1 MQRLGPFVW
10 QSLFLTFSRQA
21 WQGRPFGCAACRCFL
36 FCCKRVPAW
45 SVWAMVSKK
54 PPWRLAGQRAFPDPS
69 AHRSAA
75 FCGTGHAEGRPGE
88 SIAIQWHL
96 RAAAFASS
104 EGTPLRRC
112 LPPLSRPCRH
122 IRLLRAQRQVQPY
135 LFWRKAAGRRQGAS
149 FQPANPAP
157 GRMERKLANVFL
169 FHRPFV
175 HALSQKRL
183 RFLALRALR
192 APERPQCLFLLRLPG
207 QSRGNAAKGIGS
219 MV

>member
-1 MQRLGPFVW
+1 
-10 QSLFLTFSRQA
+10 
-21 WQGRPFGCAACRCFL
+21 
-36 FCCKRVPAW
+36 
-45 SVWAMVSKK
+45 MVSKK
-54 PPWRLAGQRAFPDPS
+54 LPWRFAVQRAFPDPS
-69 AHRSAA
+69 AHRNAA

-149 FQPANPAP
+149 FQAGQRGAGANGAGIDQCFPVSPSLCARRFRRS
-157 GRMERKLANVFL
+157 GCVFL
-169 FHRPFV
+169 HCAHCAHRSARNACFCCVCPGN
-175 HALSQKRL
+175 
-183 RFLALRALR
+183 RAATL
-192 APERPQCLFLLRLPG
+192 Q
-207 QSRGNAAKGIGS
+207 RGSEAWYNK
-219 MV
+219 

>member
-1 MQRLGPFVW
+1 
-10 QSLFLTFSRQA
+10 
-21 WQGRPFGCAACRCFL
+21 
-36 FCCKRVPAW
+36 
-45 SVWAMVSKK
+45 MVSKK

-69 AHRSAA
+69 AHRNAA
-75 FCGTGHAEGRPGE
+75 FCRTGHAEGRPGE
-88 SIAIQWHL
+88 SIVMQWHL
-96 RAAAFASS
+96 RASAFASV
-104 EGTPLRRC
+104 GGIPLQIR

-157 GRMERKLANVFL
+157 GRMGPELANVFL

-183 RFLALRALR
+183 RFLALRALHVFAAIAR
-192 APERPQCLFLLRLPG
+192 AI
-207 QSRGNAAKGIGS
+207 AW
-219 MV
+219 

>member
-1 MQRLGPFVW
+1 
-10 QSLFLTFSRQA
+10 
-21 WQGRPFGCAACRCFL
+21 
-36 FCCKRVPAW
+36 
-45 SVWAMVSKK
+45 MVSKK

-69 AHRSAA
+69 AHRNAA

-88 SIAIQWHL
+88 SIAMQWHL
-96 RAAAFASS
+96 RASAFASV
-104 EGTPLRRC
+104 GGIPLQIR

-122 IRLLRAQRQVQPY
+122 IRPLQRRSAKFSRICSGARQ
-135 LFWRKAAGRRQGAS
+135 LAAGRVPPSR
-149 FQPANPAP
+149 PANTAP
-157 GRMERKLANVFL
+157 GRMGPELTNVFP